1 MLLDDSTLHSRMY
14 TVQLLYD
21 GLYGV
26 AELAGHV
33 KAAAPLHSTAAQ
45 LLYDGLYRVAE
56 LAGHVEAAA
65 PLQPVHTVQQQ
76 AL

>member
-1 MLLDDSTLHSRMY
+1 MLLDDSTLYSRMY

-21 GLYGV
+21 GLYG
-26 AELAGHV
+26 
-33 KAAAPLHSTAAQ
+33 
-45 LLYDGLYRVAE
+45 VAE